1 MTATRL
7 IGMVLFFVTWE
18 LLVSALQVPRYL
30 LPAPSVI
37 MLRVASE
44 SNTVQLWQH
53 IYATTSVA
61 LTGVFIASV
70 LGTFLGWVFFQF
82 PYVHAGLNWFL
93 SASQSIPVIAI
104 APLVLIWINDL
115 FWARTVVAVLI
126 TFFPVFS
133 ATYTGLQVIQSDLR
147 EVALIFGASRTQRI
161 WFVEFPLTLPVM
173 FSGLRTSVVLATT
186 GAVVGEYLGGRNG
199 LGALINIARGLF
211 DTPLVFVA
219 IFWLIIITLSL
230 TRLLRVIEQRL
241 LRDII

>member
-147 EVALIFGASRTQRI
+147 EVALIFGASRAQRI

-230 TRLLRVIEQRL
+230 TRLLRLIEQRL